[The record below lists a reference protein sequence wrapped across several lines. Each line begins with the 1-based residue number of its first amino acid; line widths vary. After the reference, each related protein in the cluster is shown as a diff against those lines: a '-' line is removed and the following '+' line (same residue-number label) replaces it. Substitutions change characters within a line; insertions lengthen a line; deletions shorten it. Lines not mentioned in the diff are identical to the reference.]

1 MKQQKNGV
9 FSKWLIKG
17 FPGFCFG
24 SDKKLYKLPYE
35 SNKRHLS
42 LREIKQQHPNRYKL
56 NGKWRSEKQLQGL
69 IYLNP
74 NPQIIIKGEEMPF

>member
-1 MKQQKNGV
+1 MKQEKNGI

-17 FPGFCFG
+17 FEGFCFG

-35 SNKRHLS
+35 SNKRYMA
-42 LREIKQQHPNRYKL
+42 LREIKKQFPNRYKL
-56 NGKWRSEKQLQGL
+56 NGKWRSEKQLESM
-69 IYLNP
+69 IYLND

>member
-1 MKQQKNGV
+1 MKQQKNGI

-17 FPGFCFG
+17 FSGFCFG

-35 SNKRHLS
+35 SNKRYIS
-42 LREIKQQHPNRYKL
+42 LREIKKQYPNRYKL

-69 IYLNP
+69 IYLNQ